1 MKTITTILFVCIT
14 QPIMSPVN
22 RLRAW
27 LRRWLRP
34 HRTPVYGPYRAN
46 VRRIL

>member
-1 MKTITTILFVCIT
+1 
-14 QPIMSPVN
+14 MSMLHLI
-22 RLRAW
+22 RSW

-34 HRTPVYGPYRAN
+34 YRVPVYGPYRAN